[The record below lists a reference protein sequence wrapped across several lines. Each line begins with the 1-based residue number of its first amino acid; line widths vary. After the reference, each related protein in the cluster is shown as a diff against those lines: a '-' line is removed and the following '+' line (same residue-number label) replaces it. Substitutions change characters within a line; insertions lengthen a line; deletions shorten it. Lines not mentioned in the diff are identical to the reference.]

1 MSDLRSHPN
10 FIPLPPASCIRHLPT
25 KEHARYFRQESWQWD
40 YLHQGRC
47 TTSQAA
53 AALGFLEPQ
62 AAAFLGIPKTLQ
74 RGGGGAAW
82 QRLNQDTSNIDEL
95 KEMERILCE
104 GQSLNG
110 MNIDNWK
117 PGVKESEKTWIASAN
132 LRNKY
137 PFVAKYLP
145 SISDEELKSKKAETQ
160 QRMKHTSSSLSTR
173 MHWGN
178 AQEATSILT
187 ALNYFCGIDK
197 RTTIHEVGM
206 CGAGFDDDHDSVLN
220 GLKIGASPDAIICH
234 GNGTVEILEVKNHCP
249 FAWNKTPIHGRRNK
263 QRNKKRACNQKKNQH
278 NHSAKNAKIFSIR
291 DFDLECKV
299 PAIYIPQLMM
309 EMLCVGDSVDL
320 DKKQQDKSRS
330 KMPICKSAIM
340 IRQTATRGA
349 IVLRLHRN
357 EEWLSEMKYFLGE
370 FQKRFVDAG
379 VIPPDDFF
387 FTGEDSERYKIF
399 LQMTKDLSESVDQVA
414 YIDHG
419 RIQRMV
425 MNKCAS
431 YETPPLFLDYVEETR
446 GENMMDVV

>member
-1 MSDLRSHPN
+1 MH
-10 FIPLPPASCIRHLPT
+10 
-25 KEHARYFRQESWQWD
+25 
-40 YLHQGRC
+40 
-47 TTSQAA
+47 
-53 AALGFLEPQ
+53 
-62 AAAFLGIPKTLQ
+62 
-74 RGGGGAAW
+74 GGEKV
-82 QRLNQDTSNIDEL
+82 R
-95 KEMERILCE
+95 RI
-104 GQSLNG
+104 
-110 MNIDNWK
+110 
-117 PGVKESEKTWIASAN
+117 T
-132 LRNKY
+132 
-137 PFVAKYLP
+137 
-145 SISDEELKSKKAETQ
+145 
-160 QRMKHTSSSLSTR
+160 
-173 MHWGN
+173 
-178 AQEATSILT
+178 
-187 ALNYFCGIDK
+187 
-197 RTTIHEVGM
+197 
-206 CGAGFDDDHDSVLN
+206 VLN

-249 FAWNKTPIHGRRNK
+249 FAWNKTPIHGKRNK

-278 NHSAKNAKIFSIR
+278 NQSAKNAKIFSIR

-357 EEWLSEMKYFLGE
+357 EEWLLEMKYFLGE

-387 FTGEDSERYKIF
+387 FTGKDSERYKIF

-431 YETPPLFLDYVEETR
+431 YETPPLFLDCVEETR
-446 GENMMDVV
+446 GENIMDAV